1 MESRPKNPEF
11 RNNPENFHPF
21 LVGCFLRM
29 HTSSTPVENLCI
41 LCRKNGPAQ
50 IILLPI
56 ALVSDKGSDEPA
68 YMHSVSSAF
77 RLT

>member
-29 HTSSTPVENLCI
+29 HTSSTPVENPCI
-41 LCRKNGPAQ
+41 LCRKKWTSSNYFVTYCNG
-50 IILLPI
+50 
-56 ALVSDKGSDEPA
+56 E
-68 YMHSVSSAF
+68 
-77 RLT
+77 

>member
-11 RNNPENFHPF
+11 RNNPENFHPC

-41 LCRKNGPAQ
+41 LCRKKMDQ
-50 IILLPI
+50 LKLFCYLL
-56 ALVSDKGSDEPA
+56 
-68 YMHSVSSAF
+68 HW
-77 RLT
+77 